1 MYKQLYEKIKESLIS
16 VLPITLIVI
25 ILNFTPLINFSID
38 ELIIFVISALLLISG
53 IGLFNLGADMAMTPM
68 GEYIG
73 TSLTKSKKLGI
84 LLFAAL
90 LLGFFITIAEPDLS
104 VLAKQVEK
112 VLDGSLLIML
122 VGVGVGIFLLL
133 SVLKI
138 VFKRNLASMLMF
150 FYMLLFAIC
159 SIVIINGNE
168 LLLPLAFDSGGVTTG
183 PITVPFIM
191 ALGVGIALTI
201 GGKRANENSFGLI
214 ALCSIGPMLAVAVLS
229 IFADGDVPYEVP
241 EAYILP
247 DNLLRSYF
255 TTLLSVTKEV
265 TIALGLIVVFFFII
279 QTIFIKLPRKRLLQI
294 LVGILYTYIGLII
307 FLTSVNVGFMP
318 IGYKMGMDLANNK
331 TALVIISFIIGLVV
345 VLAEPAVHVLNKQV
359 EHITNGIVTKKSM
372 LIALSVGVG
381 ISICLS
387 IIRII
392 FDFSILYYLI
402 PGYFISLGL
411 SFFVPRMYTAIDFDS
426 GGVASGPLTSTF
438 ILPFAV
444 GVCMV
449 LQGQDSIMYNAF
461 GIVSMVAMTPL
472 ITIQLLGFRERIDF
486 LVKKNIRTKKMLNS
500 KDDNQIIN
508 FM

>member
-38 ELIIFVISALLLISG
+38 ELVIFVISALLLISG

-112 VLDGSLLIML
+112 VLDGTLLIML
-122 VGVGVGIFLLL
+122 VGIGVGIFLLL

-359 EHITNGIVTKKSM
+359 EQITNGIVTKKSM
-372 LIALSVGVG
+372 LIALSIGVG

-392 FDFSILYYLI
+392 YDFSILYYLI

-411 SFFVPRMYTAIDFDS
+411 SFFVPRMYTAIAFDS

-449 LQGQDSIMYNAF
+449 LQGQDSIMYDAF

-472 ITIQLLGFRERIDF
+472 ITIQLLGFRALAAKRIRE
-486 LVKKNIRTKKMLNS
+486 KIAMKRISNE
-500 KDDNQIIN
+500 DDNIIIE
-508 FM
+508 FI

>member
-38 ELIIFVISALLLISG
+38 ELVIFVISALLLISG

-112 VLDGSLLIML
+112 VLDGTLLIML

-255 TTLLSVTKEV
+255 ATLLSVTKEV

-359 EHITNGIVTKKSM
+359 EQITNGIVTKKSM

-392 FDFSILYYLI
+392 YDFSILYYLI

-411 SFFVPRMYTAIDFDS
+411 SFFVPRMYTAIAFDS

-449 LQGQDSIMYNAF
+449 LQGQDSIMYDAF

-472 ITIQLLGFRERIDF
+472 ITIQLLGFRALAAKRIRE
-486 LVKKNIRTKKMLNS
+486 KIAMKRISNE
-500 KDDNQIIN
+500 DDNIIIE

>member
-38 ELIIFVISALLLISG
+38 ELIIFVISAVLLISG

-112 VLDGSLLIML
+112 VLDGTLLIML
-122 VGVGVGIFLLL
+122 VGIGVGIFLLL

-359 EHITNGIVTKKSM
+359 EQITNGIVTKKSM
-372 LIALSVGVG
+372 LIALSIGVG

-392 FDFSILYYLI
+392 YDFSILYYLI

-411 SFFVPRMYTAIDFDS
+411 SFFVPRMYTAIAFDS

-449 LQGQDSIMYNAF
+449 LQGQDSIMYDAF

-472 ITIQLLGFRERIDF
+472 ITIQLLGFRALAAKRIRE
-486 LVKKNIRTKKMLNS
+486 KIAMKRISNE
-500 KDDNQIIN
+500 DDNIIIE